1 MRARR
6 MVFLLSV
13 VVAVSAMQL
22 PEPPLSEMRLTVH
35 TLVREDIFAGF
46 MSGNMDRFARGERNI
61 DALLQSRPDQKANL
75 LAWKASAQLYR
86 AALAH
91 EARNAAD
98 VKQLLG
104 LAMNNF
110 EEARKLSDGND
121 GVAAITGGST
131 VVLADRLPEPD
142 RSQLW
147 SQGYAS
153 FNKLWKQ
160 QGAGIDKLPEHFK
173 GELLSG
179 LAMSAQRT
187 GHKDEAVL
195 YADKIIAL
203 MPDTAYGAAA
213 KQWKAD
219 PNGDTRMTCRSCHAP
234 GRLSARLAE
243 IKGGT

>member
-1 MRARR
+1 MRTVRG
-6 MVFLLSV
+6 VFLLPV
-13 VVAVSAMQL
+13 VLAVSAMQL
-22 PEPPLSEMRLTVH
+22 PEPPLSETRLTVH

-86 AALAH
+86 AVLAH
-91 EARNAAD
+91 EAKNPD
-98 VKQLLG
+98 EVKKLLSS
-104 LAMNNF
+104 ATSNF
-110 EEARKLSDGND
+110 AEAGKLSDGND
-121 GVAAITGGST
+121 GVTPIAGGSA
-131 VVLADRLPEPD
+131 VVLADRLPEPY

-147 SQGYAS
+147 AQAYAS
-153 FNKLWKQ
+153 FNSLWKQ
-160 QGAGIDKLPEHFK
+160 QGAGISKLPEHFK

-187 GHKDEAVL
+187 GHQDEAVL
-195 YADKIIAL
+195 YADKIVTL

-213 KQWKAD
+213 KQWKANPD
-219 PNGDTRMTCRSCHAP
+219 GDTRMTCKSCHAP

-243 IKGGT
+243 IR